1 MFLTLEKTVR
11 YHPAL
16 PPVSRQIPM
25 PADTPPAQPAAPDEL
40 IERCLQGDQGAW
52 EIIVRQ
58 HWRKVFNV
66 AYKFVGSHDQ
76 AEDLTQ
82 DIFLKLFKS
91 LDTFD
96 RRANFQT
103 WLISVSRNLC
113 IDHYRS
119 VRKERETI
127 NRDVDPAD
135 HPPVATDTRADV
147 QLEQRDRV
155 RLLRLAL
162 DKLAPTLRTA
172 VMLRDIQELSYQ
184 EIATKLR
191 LPEGTVKSRINRGR
205 TELARQIQKLRDQQN
220 ALPRTGV
227 TG

>member
-1 MFLTLEKTVR
+1 MPGDSDTASTALE
-11 YHPAL
+11 AL
-16 PPVSRQIPM
+16 IQRCLRGDQT
-25 PADTPPAQPAAPDEL
+25 AWEL
-40 IERCLQGDQGAW
+40 I
-52 EIIVRQ
+52 VKQ

-66 AYKFVGSHDQ
+66 AYKFVGKHDE

-82 DIFLKLFKS
+82 DIFLKIFKS

-127 NRDVDPAD
+127 DRQVDANELTPAAPD
-135 HPPVATDTRADV
+135 AGPSAA
-147 QLEQRDRV
+147 LEQADRV
-155 RLLRLAL
+155 TLLRQALATL
-162 DKLAPTLRTA
+162 PETLRTA
-172 VMLRDIQELSYQ
+172 VVMRDLQELSYQ
-184 EIATKLR
+184 EIADRLN

-205 TELARQIQKLRDQQN
+205 TELARQVRKLGGEDYSASGSSPDDRS
-220 ALPRTGV
+220 RTGAFR
-227 TG
+227 

>member
-1 MFLTLEKTVR
+1 M
-11 YHPAL
+11 
-16 PPVSRQIPM
+16 S
-25 PADTPPAQPAAPDEL
+25 ADSSAPSQATDEI
-40 IERCLQGDQGAW
+40 IERCLNGDQAAW
-52 EIIVRQ
+52 ETIVRMYR
-58 HWRKVFNV
+58 RKVFNV

-76 AEDLTQ
+76 AEDPTQ
-82 DIFLKLFKS
+82 DVFLKLFKS

-113 IDHYRS
+113 IDHYRA

-135 HPPVATDTRADV
+135 HPPVSPDTRADV
-147 QLEQRDRV
+147 KLEQRDRV
-155 RLLRLAL
+155 TLLRRAL
-162 DKLAPTLRTA
+162 EKLAPTLRTA
-172 VMLRDIQELSYQ
+172 VMLRDIQELTYQ

-205 TELARQIQKLRDQQN
+205 TELARQIQKLRDQQD
-220 ALPRTGV
+220 AIPKTGV

>member
-1 MFLTLEKTVR
+1 MSADAS
-11 YHPAL
+11 PA
-16 PPVSRQIPM
+16 PPHAI
-25 PADTPPAQPAAPDEL
+25 DE
-40 IERCLQGDQGAW
+40 IIQRCLNGDQAAW
-52 EIIVRQ
+52 NEIVRLY
-58 HWRKVFNV
+58 WRRVFNI
-66 AYKFVGSHDQ
+66 AYKFVGRHDQ

-82 DIFLKLFKS
+82 DVFLKLFKS

-135 HPPVATDTRADV
+135 LAPAAPVRSPQAE
-147 QLEQRDRV
+147 LELRDRV
-155 RLLRLAL
+155 HLLRVAL
-162 DKLAPTLRTA
+162 DALAPTLRTA

-184 EIATKLR
+184 EIADRLG

-205 TELARQIQKLRDQQN
+205 TELARQIQKLREQQD
-220 ALPRTGV
+220 AVPRTGV